1 MVGKSTK
8 EIYMTKRYVLGFVM
22 DEKKERIVLVHKNRP
37 NFQVGK
43 LNGLGGK
50 IEEGETP
57 VEAMKREILEE
68 SGLVIDDNNLNHIG
82 VIEDNKKDD
91 KDNFKVDV
99 FHATSS
105 NITKAK
111 TLTDEEVIVF
121 RISDAL
127 KQENLI
133 NHVPQIISTILK
145 GYYS

>member
-1 MVGKSTK
+1 
-8 EIYMTKRYVLGFVM
+8 MTKRYVLGFVM
-22 DEKKERIVLVHKNRP
+22 DEKKEKIVLVHNNRP
-37 NFQVGK
+37 DFQAGK

-57 VEAMKREILEE
+57 EEAMKREILEE

-91 KDNFKVDV
+91 EDNFKVDV

-111 TLTDEEVIVF
+111 KLTDEDVIVF

-127 KQENLI
+127 KQENLT
-133 NHVPQIISTILK
+133 NHVPQIKSTILK
-145 GYYS
+145 GYYL

>member
-1 MVGKSTK
+1 
-8 EIYMTKRYVLGFVM
+8 MTKRYVLGFVM
-22 DEKKERIVLVHKNRP
+22 DEKKEKIVLIHKNRP
-37 NFQVGK
+37 DFQAGK
-43 LNGLGGK
+43 LSGLGGK
-50 IEEGETP
+50 IKEGETP
-57 VEAMKREILEE
+57 KEAMKREILEE

-127 KQENLI
+127 KQENLT